1 MNHMPAAVIPR
12 PIAWFRV
19 ARLQFY
25 PMVIFVYGAGAIAA
39 ALAGGAFDWTRALLA
54 YACLFLIEFA
64 TVLTNEHFD
73 YEGDLRNR
81 NASPFTG
88 GSRMLV
94 VGALRRQEVQR
105 AATGAIVVLLA
116 AAGLLL
122 FRTPADQRLPVAVLV
137 VLGAV
142 LGLGYT
148 APPLKLSYRGYGEIV
163 VSFTHST
170 YAMLF
175 GWVSQG
181 GDWHDPLPYL
191 VSMPVF
197 CAVFAANTVAGIPD
211 HAADASVNKRSYSVI
226 FGPTRAAFIASFAAV
241 AASVGGITLWMDGL
255 VPGSFGLVFFLTVPH
270 ALALA
275 FVLTRFARSGNYD
288 RRIDSIMINALNFI
302 MWFGLIP
309 FAYFLWRLRG
319 SS

>member
-1 MNHMPAAVIPR
+1 MAEAVIPQ
-12 PIAWFRV
+12 PIAWLRV

-39 ALAGGAFDWTRALLA
+39 ALQAGAFDWTRALLA
-54 YACLFLIEFA
+54 YGCLFLIEFA

-73 YEGDLRNR
+73 YESDLRNR

-94 VGALRRQEVQR
+94 VGALRHREIQR
-105 AATGAIVVLLA
+105 AAIGAVVVLA
-116 AAGLLL
+116 VVAGLLL
-122 FRTPADQRLPVAVLV
+122 SRTPADYRWPLFVLV

-175 GWVSQG
+175 GWVAQG
-181 GDWHDPLPYL
+181 GNWHDPLPYL

-197 CAVFAANTVAGIPD
+197 CAVFAANTAAGIPD
-211 HAADASVNKRSYSVI
+211 HAADLSVNKRSYSVI
-226 FGPTRAAFIASFAAV
+226 FGPMRAAFIASFAAV

-255 VPGSFGLVFFLTVPH
+255 VSGKFGLAFFLTVPH

-275 FVLTRFARSGNYD
+275 WVLARFARSGNHD